1 MNDKYSCFQELAR
14 SEIEGKHYQISSLD
28 LCVSSCVIVAPHG
41 GTIEPGSAEIARAV
55 AADIFS
61 WYLFESKRIYDDNY
75 VSLHITS
82 HRFNE
87 PVCMKLIERND
98 WVVTIHGCSDS
109 EEIIYLGGL
118 EKNLIAAVSSAL
130 SSLGIPNSR
139 NCDRFP
145 GIKPN
150 NLCNRGVQRKGLQV
164 EISVPLRE
172 PAKCDLIADGIRTG
186 IINFI
191 NTT

>member
-1 MNDKYSCFQELAR
+1 MNDKYSCFEELAR

-55 AADIFS
+55 AADKFS

-109 EEIIYLGGL
+109 VEIILS
-118 EKNLIAAVSSAL
+118 LIP
-130 SSLGIPNSR
+130 I
-139 NCDRFP
+139 
-145 GIKPN
+145 
-150 NLCNRGVQRKGLQV
+150 
-164 EISVPLRE
+164 
-172 PAKCDLIADGIRTG
+172 
-186 IINFI
+186 
-191 NTT
+191 

>member
-1 MNDKYSCFQELAR
+1 MNDKYSCFEELAR

-28 LCVSSCVIVAPHG
+28 SICVSSCVIVAPHG
-41 GTIEPGSAEIARAV
+41 GTIEPGSAEISAAV
-55 AADIFS
+55 AVDMFS

-98 WVVTIHGCSDS
+98 WVITIHGCSDS

-139 NCDRFP
+139 NCIDFQELNP
-145 GIKPN
+145 ITYVIGVFSV
-150 NLCNRGVQRKGLQV
+150 RGR
-164 EISVPLRE
+164 R
-172 PAKCDLIADGIRTG
+172 
-186 IINFI
+186 
-191 NTT
+191 